1 MGLKILEENMSEIYF
16 KDIVSKPVGMSYEFV
31 QTLGIY
37 CWQSDE
43 KERNAGFFLPR
54 LSYNKNKEYITALY
68 PDLEQNTDLQ
78 GRGIYTSIWRIG
90 NYYNSLSLENAERI
104 LCRDIATLAAF
115 KAWMELVPNSKSEKP
130 LTEHTLMQMYVL
142 EEEKRFAQFKY
153 TATKNSFGTIYY
165 DWKEILVR
173 EREIKGKE

>member
-1 MGLKILEENMSEIYF
+1 MSEIYF
-16 KDIVSKPVGMSYEFV
+16 TDIISKPVGVSYELV

-37 CWQSDE
+37 CWQNDE
-43 KERNAGFFLPR
+43 KVKNAGFFLPR

-68 PDLEQNTDLQ
+68 PDLEKNTNLQ
-78 GRGIYTSIWRIG
+78 GRGIYTSIWRIR

-104 LCRDIATLAAF
+104 LCRDIATLSAF
-115 KAWMELVPNSKSEKP
+115 KTWIELYPKFESENSLSEQN
-130 LTEHTLMQMYVL
+130 LLQMYVL

-153 TATKNSFGTIYY
+153 TATQNPIGTIYY
-165 DWKEILVR
+165 DWKEILK